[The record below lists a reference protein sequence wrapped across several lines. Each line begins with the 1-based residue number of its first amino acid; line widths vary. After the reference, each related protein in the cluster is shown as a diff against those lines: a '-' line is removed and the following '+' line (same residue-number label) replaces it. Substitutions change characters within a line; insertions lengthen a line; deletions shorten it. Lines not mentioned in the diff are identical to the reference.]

1 MTPPGT
7 DLALPGPETRPS
19 VLAICRMTPE
29 IEPELWIAAV
39 LDRGGAGPLVPD
51 LLEEPL
57 EATS

>member
-1 MTPPGT
+1 
-7 DLALPGPETRPS
+7 
-19 VLAICRMTPE
+19 MTPE